1 MKSELCV
8 DTLVRG
14 VVITNS
20 VCKSCVVQVADR
32 ELLANLTLLEIR
44 DFDIIFGMDWLA
56 THYAIVD
63 CHRKNVI
70 FQVPGEIE
78 FCFVGGGAYTSPR
91 VISALQARHM
101 LKKWCKG
108 YLAIVRDTQQ
118 GELKLEEIPIV
129 KEFPNVFLVD
139 LPRLPPDKEIEFFID
154 LLPGFS
160 PISKAPYR
168 MAPSELR
175 ELKEQLQELLDKG
188 FIRPSV
194 FPLGCTCVICKEK

>member
-70 FQVPGEIE
+70 FQVLGEIE

-194 FPLGCTCVICKEK
+194 FPLGCTCVVCKEK